1 MATPSFDSLFSG
13 HAAAYAEFRPRY
25 PAALFAAL
33 AERAP
38 ARRAAWDCGTGNGQA
53 ALGLADH
60 FERVLASDVSA
71 EQLAQATPHPRVT
84 YRQLGREVREAPRDE
99 PRDLADAAF
108 DLVTVA
114 QAVHWFELPRFYATV
129 ARVLA
134 PGGVLALWCYS
145 LLEVAP
151 PIDALVRTL
160 HDETLAPDW
169 PPPRA
174 LVMNGYRDLALP
186 FPEITAEI
194 TAALPCVAIE
204 QELSLAG
211 LLGYLAT
218 WSAVQQQRRRTG
230 SDPLAQ
236 LAPRLAQAWGD
247 ATRARVVRWPLH
259 LRVARKPR

>member
-1 MATPSFDSLFSG
+1 MAHQNFDALFSG
-13 HAAAYAEFRPRY
+13 HAAAYAQFRPRY

-33 AERAP
+33 AARAP

-60 FERVLASDVSA
+60 FERVLATDVSA

-84 YRQLGREVREAPRDE
+84 YRHLVTE
-99 PRDLADAAF
+99 PRDLGDASF

-114 QAVHWFELPRFYATV
+114 QAAHWFDLPRFYATV
-129 ARVLA
+129 TRVLA

-151 PIDALVRTL
+151 PIDALVREL

-174 LVMNGYRDLALP
+174 LVMNGYRDLPLP
-186 FPEITAEI
+186 FPEVTDEITAELG
-194 TAALPCVAIE
+194 AATPAGSPRFAIE

-211 LLGYLAT
+211 LQGYLAT

-230 SDPLAQ
+230 SDPLAALAPQ
-236 LAPRLAQAWGD
+236 LAHAWGD
-247 ATRARVVRWPLH
+247 PQRARVVRWPLH
-259 LRVARKPR
+259 LRVAQKPR